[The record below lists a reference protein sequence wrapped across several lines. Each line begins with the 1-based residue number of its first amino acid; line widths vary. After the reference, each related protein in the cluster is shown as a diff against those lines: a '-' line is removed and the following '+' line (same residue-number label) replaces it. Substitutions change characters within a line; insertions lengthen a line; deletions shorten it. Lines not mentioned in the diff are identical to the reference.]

1 MARTSDPNET
11 FASFLVQAE
20 RSPLTIKNYR
30 SDLDA
35 FAAWFEGANGESM
48 EPAKITPT
56 DLRQFKRWLVEKRR
70 LKPSSVN
77 RKLATLKSF
86 LTWAAAA
93 GITSGLPVPA
103 QGRSWSGP
111 RPVPQERPGPRWL
124 DRREQNAL
132 LRAVERA
139 GKAPVLAIVRLLLNT
154 GLRVQELCVLTWNDV
169 ALSERKGLLTVR
181 QGKGGKHR
189 QVPLNQDARAAL
201 TALGYPQHAGK
212 ETVIIQGQRGPMTPR
227 GVQSLLARYG
237 ELARLDDLSPHAL
250 RHTFCKNLIDAGVGL
265 EQVAALAGHE
275 SLETTRRYC
284 RPSRLDLERAVE
296 RIGESE

>member
-1 MARTSDPNET
+1 MAQVSDPIER
-11 FASFLVQAE
+11 FAGFLAQAE

-30 SDLDA
+30 GDLAA
-35 FAAWFEGANGESM
+35 FAVWFEDVNGEPM
-48 EPAKITPT
+48 GPDKITQT
-56 DLRQFKRWLVEKRR
+56 DLRQFKRWLVEQRK

-132 LRAVERA
+132 LRAVERT
-139 GKAPVLAIVRLLLNT
+139 GKVRDLAIVRLLLNT
-154 GLRVQELCVLTWNDV
+154 GLRVQELCDLTWKDV
-169 ALSERKGLLTVR
+169 AVSERKGLLTVR
-181 QGKGGKHR
+181 QGKGEKHR
-189 QVPLNQDARAAL
+189 QVPLNQDARDAL
-201 TALGYPQHAGK
+201 TALGYPQHTGK
-212 ETVIIQGQRGPMTPR
+212 ETVILQGQRGPLTPR
-227 GVQSLLARYG
+227 GVQSLLANYG
-237 ELARLDDLSPHAL
+237 ELARLDELSPHAL

-284 RPSRLDLERAVE
+284 TPSRLDLERAVE
-296 RIGESE
+296 RIGERE

>member
-1 MARTSDPNET
+1 MAHAPDPIES
-11 FASFLVQAE
+11 FARFLAQAE

-30 SDLDA
+30 GDLDA
-35 FAAWFEGANGESM
+35 FAAWFERVNAEAM
-48 EPAKITPT
+48 APAKVTPT
-56 DLRQFKRWLVEKRR
+56 DLRQFKRWLVEQRK

-93 GITSGLPVPA
+93 GISPGLPVPA

-111 RPVPQERPGPRWL
+111 QPVPQERPGPRWL

-139 GKAPVLAIVRLLLNT
+139 GKSRDLAVVRLLLNT
-154 GLRVQELCVLTWNDV
+154 GLRVHELCALMWKDV
-169 ALSERKGLLTVR
+169 TLSERKGLLTVR

-189 QVPLNQDARAAL
+189 QVPLNQDARDAL
-201 TALGYPQHAGK
+201 TALGYPRHAG
-212 ETVIIQGQRGPMTPR
+212 EEAVILQGQRGSMTSR

-237 ELARLDDLSPHAL
+237 PLARLEDLSPHAL
-250 RHTFCKNLIDAGVGL
+250 RHSFCKNLIDAGVGL

-284 RPSRLDLERAVE
+284 TPSRLDLERAVE
-296 RIGESE
+296 RIGERE

>member
-1 MARTSDPNET
+1 MARTSDPIES
-11 FASFLVQAE
+11 FAGFLAQAE

-30 SDLDA
+30 GDLAA
-35 FAAWFEGANGESM
+35 FAAWFEEINGEPM
-48 EPAKITPT
+48 APAKVTPT
-56 DLRQFKRWLVEKRR
+56 DLRQFKRSLVEQRR

-93 GITSGLPVPA
+93 GIAPGLPVPA

-111 RPVPQERPGPRWL
+111 RLVPQERPGPRWL

-139 GKAPVLAIVRLLLNT
+139 GKARDLAVVRLLLNT
-154 GLRVQELCVLTWNDV
+154 GLRVQELCALMWKDV

-181 QGKGGKHR
+181 HGKGGKHR
-189 QVPLNQDARAAL
+189 QVPLNHDARAAL
-201 TALGYPQHAGK
+201 TALGYPQHAG
-212 ETVIIQGQRGPMTPR
+212 EEAVILQGQRGPMTPR
-227 GVQSLLARYG
+227 GVQALLARYG
-237 ELARLDDLSPHAL
+237 ALAGLDDLSPHAL

-284 RPSRLDLERAVE
+284 TPSRLDLERAVE
-296 RIGESE
+296 RIGEGE

>member
-30 SDLDA
+30 GDLAA
-35 FAAWFEGANGESM
+35 FAAWFEEVNGEPM
-48 EPAKITPT
+48 APAKVTST
-56 DLRQFKRWLVEKRR
+56 DLRQFKRWLVEQRK

-93 GITSGLPVPA
+93 GISPGLPVPA

-111 RPVPQERPGPRWL
+111 RSVPQERPGPRWL

-132 LRAVERA
+132 LRIVERV
-139 GKAPVLAIVRLLLNT
+139 GKPRDLAVIRLLLNT
-154 GLRVQELCVLTWNDV
+154 GLRVQELCDVTWKDV
-169 ALSERKGLLTVR
+169 AVSERKGLLTVR

-189 QVPLNQDARAAL
+189 QVPLNQGARTAM
-201 TALGYPQHAGK
+201 TALGYSRHVGEEA
-212 ETVIIQGQRGPMTPR
+212 VILRGQRGPMTPR
-227 GVQSLLARYG
+227 GVQTL
-237 ELARLDDLSPHAL
+237 
-250 RHTFCKNLIDAGVGL
+250 
-265 EQVAALAGHE
+265 VAQ
-275 SLETTRRYC
+275 
-284 RPSRLDLERAVE
+284 
-296 RIGESE
+296 

>member
-1 MARTSDPNET
+1 MSPTPSN
-11 FASFLVQAE
+11 ASPASWP
-20 RSPLTIKNYR
+20 RPSSPLTIKNYR
-30 SDLDA
+30 GDLAA
-35 FAAWFEGANGESM
+35 FAAWFEEVNGEPM
-48 EPAKITPT
+48 GPAKVTPT
-56 DLRQFKRWLVEKRR
+56 DLRQFKCWLVEQRK

-93 GITSGLPVPA
+93 GLTAGLPVPA
-103 QGRSWSGP
+103 QSRSWSGP
-111 RPVPQERPGPRWL
+111 RLVPQERPGPRWL

-132 LRAVERA
+132 LRAVERT
-139 GKAPVLAIVRLLLNT
+139 GKVRDLAIVRLLLNT
-154 GLRVQELCVLTWNDV
+154 GLRVQELCDLTWQDV
-169 ALSERKGLLTVR
+169 AVSERKGLLTIR

-189 QVPLNQDARAAL
+189 QVPLNQDARDAL

-212 ETVIIQGQRGPMTPR
+212 EAVILQGQRGSMTPR
-227 GVQSLLARYG
+227 GVQSLLARYE
-237 ELARLDDLSPHAL
+237 ELARLDDLSPHTL

-284 RPSRLDLERAVE
+284 TPSRLDLERAVE